1 MRAFINGSDVT
12 QYCQRI
18 TWRPKLS
25 RPAQAII
32 RYPARAF
39 GVSAGTDE
47 LALTQG
53 GTTLFVGD
61 VFYPQYEGDADSAYA
76 EVTAFD
82 HLIAL
87 KDRMVKS
94 STGNMIVPTS
104 FATTAPGQF
113 AAYINNTISFDPGTY
128 ALSVGSVAGGGVDL
142 DISQLMQFPMDLEQ
156 LRALLVGTGQMDV
169 FLSPGSGSSSV
180 NLTNGEGGTDL
191 SGSVSYQYA
200 TGTNNAAIGTLTVDM
215 SQVINALWYLL
226 APRISQT
233 RYKGSITPT
242 APHVGGTW
250 PAPLLADIALSRG
263 LYNYRQ
269 EIQTKDEVGANIIR
283 PYYEG
288 RWASEAGLRAFPRHF
303 YSVKP
308 NRGIFPAFR
317 PGDFINV
324 AAGSVLNGGFSE
336 TQCVYEFEVVTDAD
350 GVNQV
355 TDILTSADQGGPS

>member
-1 MRAFINGSDVT
+1 MRAFLNGSDIT
-12 QYCQRI
+12 GYCQTIR
-18 TWRPKLS
+18 WRPKLS
-25 RPAQAII
+25 RPAEATIK
-32 RYPARAF
+32 YPARALA
-39 GVSAGTDE
+39 VSAGQDE

-53 GTTLFVGD
+53 GSTLFVGD
-61 VFYPQYEGDADSAYA
+61 VFYPQYDGTADSAYA

-94 STGNMIVPTS
+94 STGNLITPTS
-104 FATTAPGQF
+104 SSTTAPGQF
-113 AAYINNTISFDPGTY
+113 ADYIANTISVDPGSY
-128 ALSVGSVAGGGVDL
+128 ALSVGSVAAGGVDV

-169 FLSPGSGSSSV
+169 FLVPGSGSSAV

-200 TGTNNAAIGTLTVDM
+200 TGSFNAAVGVLTVDM

-226 APRISQT
+226 APRVSET

-242 APHVGGTW
+242 APHKGGTW

-269 EIQTKDEVGANIIR
+269 EIQTKDEIGANVIR
-283 PYYEG
+283 PYYEA
-288 RWASEAGLRAFPRHF
+288 RWAGEAGLRAFPRHF

-308 NRGIFPAFR
+308 NRGSFPAFR

-336 TQCVYEFEVVTDAD
+336 TQCVYEFEVVSDAD
-350 GVNQV
+350 GINQV
-355 TDILTSADQGGPS
+355 TDILTSADQGGP